1 MPSDFWLLL
10 LLFELLLVVVG
21 CYSSCCWLLV
31 VIRVVVIRV
40 VVIRVVVVVRVVVVA
55 AVRSWWWSTFRDY
68 CWMDPQRSCSL
79 SMVNYAVRV
88 FYNRGGGNKPSDIV
102 LRPLLVGMCC

>member
-10 LLFELLLVVVG
+10 LLFELLVVV
-21 CYSSCCWLLV
+21 V
-31 VIRVVVIRV
+31 VIRVVGCWLLVVIRV